1 MSPSSRPT
9 LKDVAARAGVSITTV
24 SVVLNKQRDG
34 VRVPESTRDRV
45 QKAAEE
51 LGYQP
56 NETARGLRRRSSQ
69 AIGFLSDEVT
79 TTPFAVAMLAAAQD
93 EAADNGQLL
102 FTLNIG
108 KSPSQADLQ
117 RAVDSLVQHQVSSLV
132 VAHMYHK
139 EVDPIPSLPDSTV
152 FLNCRATSG
161 HFRSIVPDET
171 TAAYTATR
179 ELIDNGHRRIA
190 YLDDATGT
198 AASKLR
204 LAGYF
209 QALTEAGITPDPD
222 LHVRVTP
229 LVAGGVRGGELLD
242 LPEDVR
248 PTGVF
253 CFNDRAAMGFYRAV
267 RQRGLSVP
275 NDISV
280 VGFDDQEFIA
290 SELDPPLTTMQL
302 PHAGMGKL
310 AIKVLLGQD
319 TSYVAWEPNGDGKVV
334 RMQCPIV
341 RRESVAPPPAAG

>member
-34 VRVPESTRDRV
+34 IRVPEPTRERV
-45 QKAAEE
+45 QKAADE

-56 NETARGLRRRSSQ
+56 NEMARGLRRRSSQ
-69 AIGFLSDEVT
+69 AIGFVSDEVT

-93 EAADNGQLL
+93 EAARNGHLL
-102 FTLNIG
+102 FTVNAG
-108 KSPSQADLQ
+108 RTPSQADMQ
-117 RAVDSLVQHQVSSLV
+117 QAVDSLVQHQVSSLV

-139 EVDPIPSLPDSTV
+139 EVAPIPDLPGTTI

-161 HFRSIVPDET
+161 GFRSIIPNE
-171 TAAYTATR
+171 TAAAYAATR
-179 ELIDNGHRRIA
+179 ELLDHGHRRIA

-198 AASKLR
+198 TASTLR
-204 LAGYF
+204 ETGYR
-209 QALTEAGITPDPD
+209 QALREAGVEPDPR
-222 LHVRVTP
+222 LHIRVP
-229 LVAGGVRGGELLD
+229 PHAAGGVLGGELLD

-267 RQRGLSVP
+267 RHRGLAVP
-275 NDISV
+275 RDISV

-302 PHAGMGKL
+302 PHAAMGKL
-310 AIKVLLGQD
+310 AIRALLGQD
-319 TSYVAWEPNGDGKVV
+319 TSYVAWRPNGDGEVAL
-334 RMQCPIV
+334 MECPIV
-341 RRESVAPPPAAG
+341 RRESVSAPHVTA